1 MIDQRDAVEGRTVHA
16 KAGSQVRKSRGGRCR
31 GRMFRAFPAH
41 LAQSKSQRSAGN
53 PPMPSG
59 EVKRL
64 FVASPEP
71 NGEEKPF
78 VALDP

>member
-16 KAGSQVRKSRGGRCR
+16 KAGSQVREMSWAHVPGSRIPGAVQISALCGESSDAQRR
-31 GRMFRAFPAH
+31 GESVICCV
-41 LAQSKSQRSAGN
+41 SKT
-53 PPMPSG
+53 
-59 EVKRL
+59 
-64 FVASPEP
+64 